1 VPIHQQW
8 HGFLFIY
15 FTLKL
20 FIVVEAYN
28 RAYTDPY
35 KPLAAYATISAFFLT
50 TPPTTLTTP
59 REGCQPKTHSSARS
73 GARMMSQSEPN
84 LFLLGILETAEI
96 EMPLQRS
103 DSKTQE

>member
-28 RAYTDPY
+28 RAYTDPH
-35 KPLAAYATISAFFLT
+35 KPLAAYAAIHLFSEQ
-50 TPPTTLTTP
+50 P
-59 REGCQPKTHSSARS
+59 R
-73 GARMMSQSEPN
+73 
-84 LFLLGILETAEI
+84 LLLLLPHMTGVNQKRIP
-96 EMPLQRS
+96 MPVAGQG
-103 DSKTQE
+103 